1 LFPLSLSFSV
11 KSGGKTSPF
20 AVSGRSVAFA
30 RTRPA
35 TLVIYSASMTGG
47 FERQPLDHPSERIE
61 KRDELLEALAGT
73 TYRAA
78 VDLRD

>member
-1 LFPLSLSFSV
+1 
-11 KSGGKTSPF
+11 
-20 AVSGRSVAFA
+20 
-30 RTRPA
+30 
-35 TLVIYSASMTGG
+35 MTGG
-47 FERQPLDHPSERIE
+47 FERQPLDYPSERIE